1 VFSAGLVSTGGVGWF
16 SAAAG
21 DLVSPAGLAPPAGLA
36 SAAAGGSA
44 GLALVFG
51 PGFCADSETAG
62 CAGLSGLASGAGVPA
77 AVSAVAKVALKDIT
91 NSRAMAVEARNRSTR
106 DSGIRDSPPSLY
118 GANRLLGND
127 WPQFMAE
134 TDDAARC
141 GAGILREQR
150 VFVPQRRLP
159 MGRSI

>member
-1 VFSAGLVSTGGVGWF
+1 ELESGGSGVLSVCECEVVLRATFSAG
-16 SAAAG
+16 
-21 DLVSPAGLAPPAGLA
+21 
-36 SAAAGGSA
+36 
-44 GLALVFG
+44 
-51 PGFCADSETAG
+51 
-62 CAGLSGLASGAGVPA
+62 
-77 AVSAVAKVALKDIT
+77 AKVALKDIT

-118 GANRLLGND
+118 GADRLLGND

-134 TDDAARC
+134 TDGAAQC

-159 MGRSI
+159 MGRSIRISLPVARGPRLGYPVQSAC